1 MKRTKLLKS
10 APCAAPKKS
19 SKQDVIAVSQIVE
32 IDGERAVEIS
42 LFYMGK
48 LRGRYFADKDN
59 HNAWVDGKW
68 YTCRLKNVA
77 RLCKDM
83 TPLKN
88 DFYYMGHE
96 MAWDSDEDKERAQ
109 NFLDTWSLDSYEE
122 KLSGQKRRQA
132 LRRKAER
139 IEQQMADIPCV
150 PDEAEEWL
158 DQTIF
163 PGHILFIK
171 KEKKR
176 MVYSCTDCGCSSWKK
191 NGWKHGEKTV
201 CPKCGQPVTAN
212 SRRQE
217 KTRKAPIVILQQYGE
232 DWVERQFIAV
242 CKWTAKKK
250 DIQLFE
256 QCRAIIPKGKCWGK
270 VWYGLLTEADEF
282 EQDFW
287 DKNPSNKRFL
297 SSYLYPGHLPEVLK
311 CGGLERSGMDILAN
325 KREKFNVNKFITT
338 FHKRPYLEYLAKAGL
353 SRLVAD
359 IVDIY
364 GWWGEPDAICTYGQN
379 LQGALQLD
387 GNRVNRMKQINGGL
401 RALEWLQYEEDMGI
415 KISQESLEYL
425 QSKNVSL
432 DDCEDILK
440 ELKSVNRMVNYMKKQ
455 RVAPNKLATTWRDYL
470 RMARDEGMDTTDDI
484 VRLPKDL
491 KARHDQLVELIN
503 ARRDAEKIA
512 KEKEK
517 YKRLDAQILEKLPEA
532 ARYFWEN
539 DKYMIIPAGTCEELM
554 TEGRT
559 LHHCVGSSDIYMNK
573 MAAGTSWI
581 LFLRKKENLEKAYYT
596 VEIDMKDDRILQ
608 YYSEFDRQP
617 DKGTISKVLDKFK
630 RSLKRG
636 QQQARVQVPVAAI
649 A

>member
-1 MKRTKLLKS
+1 MKRSLLLKTT
-10 APCAAPKKS
+10 PCAMPECDPKE
-19 SKQDVIAVSQIVE
+19 VTAVSQIVAAG
-32 IDGERAVEIS
+32 GEQAVEIS
-42 LFYMGK
+42 LFYRGR
-48 LRGRYFADKDN
+48 LRGRYFADKEN

-68 YTCRLKNVA
+68 YTCRLENVA
-77 RLCKDM
+77 RLCKDE
-83 TPLKN
+83 TPAKS
-88 DFYYMGHE
+88 DYYYMGNE
-96 MAWDSDEDKERAQ
+96 KRWASEEDRKRAED
-109 NFLDTWSLDSYEE
+109 FLDTWSLDAYER
-122 KLSGQKRRQA
+122 KLSGQKQQRA
-132 LRRKAER
+132 NERKMER
-139 IEQQMADIPCV
+139 IRKQMDEV
-150 PDEAEEWL
+150 PSVPKEAEEWL
-158 DQTIF
+158 DQKIF
-163 PGHILFIK
+163 PDHILFIK
-171 KEKKR
+171 KGKNR
-176 MVYSCTDCGCSSWKK
+176 TAYSCTACGGSSWRKK
-191 NGWKHGEKTV
+191 GWKHGEKTV
-201 CPKCGQPVTAN
+201 CPKCGQPVTVN
-212 SRRQE
+212 NRRQE
-217 KTRKAPIVILQQYGE
+217 KTRKAPVVILQQYGQE
-232 DWVERQFIAV
+232 WVERQFNAV
-242 CKWTAKKK
+242 CKWTAGEK

-256 QCRAIIPKGKCWGK
+256 QCRVIIPKGKCWGK
-270 VWYGLLTEADEF
+270 VWYGLLPEADEF

-287 DKNPSNKRFL
+287 DKNPQNKRFL
-297 SSYLYPGHLPEVLK
+297 SSYLYPGNLQEVLK
-311 CGGLERSGMDILAN
+311 CGDLERSGMDILAN
-325 KREKFNVNKFITT
+325 KGEKFNVNKFITT

-353 SRLVAD
+353 SRMVAE
-359 IVDIY
+359 IVDTY
-364 GWWGEPDAICTYGQN
+364 GWWGDPDMICTYGQS

-401 RALEWLQYEEDMGI
+401 RVLEWLQYEETMEI

-425 QSKNVSL
+425 QSKKVSVS
-432 DDCEDILK
+432 DCEDILK

-455 RVAPNKLATTWRDYL
+455 RVAPSRLATTWRDYL
-470 RMARDEGMDTTDDI
+470 HMARDEGMDTTDDI

-596 VEIDMKDDRILQ
+596 VEIDMKDDRVLQ

-617 DKGTISKVLDKFK
+617 DKEIIGKVLDGFK
-630 RSLKRG
+630 RSIKRSR
-636 QQQARVQVPVAAI
+636 QQARIQVPVVAI

>member
-1 MKRTKLLKS
+1 MMKRTKLLKS
-10 APCAAPKKS
+10 APCAAPQKS
-19 SKQDVIAVSQIVE
+19 SEQDVIAVSQIVE
-32 IDGERAVEIS
+32 VDGESAVEIS

-59 HNAWVDGKW
+59 HNAWVDGKR
-68 YTCRLKNVA
+68 YTCRLENVA

-88 DFYYMGHE
+88 DYYYMGHE
-96 MAWDSDEDKERAQ
+96 MVWDSDEDKERAQ
-109 NFLDTWSLDSYEE
+109 DFLDTWSLDSYEE
-122 KLSGQKRRQA
+122 NLSAKKRRQA
-132 LRRKAER
+132 VQRKVER

-176 MVYSCTDCGCSSWKK
+176 TTYNCTACGCSSWKK
-191 NGWKHGEKTV
+191 KGWKHGEKTV
-201 CPKCGQPVTAN
+201 CPKCGRPVTVN
-212 SRRQE
+212 SRQQE
-217 KTRKAPIVILQQYGE
+217 KIRKAPVVILQQYGQE
-232 DWVERQFIAV
+232 WVERQFNAV
-242 CKWTAKKK
+242 CKWTAGEK

-256 QCRAIIPKGKCWGK
+256 QCRAIIPKGECWGK
-270 VWYGLLTEADEF
+270 VWYGLKPEADEF

-287 DKNPSNKRFL
+287 DKNPQNKRFL
-297 SSYLYPGHLPEVLK
+297 SSYLYPGNLQEVLK

-325 KREKFNVNKFITT
+325 KGEKFNVNKFITT
-338 FHKRPYLEYLAKAGL
+338 FHKRPYMEYLAKAGL

-359 IVDIY
+359 IVDDY
-364 GWWGEPDAICTYGQN
+364 GWWGDPDTICTYGQS

-401 RALEWLQYEEDMGI
+401 RALEWLQYEEAMEI

-425 QSKNVSL
+425 QSKKVSVS
-432 DDCEDILK
+432 DCKDILM

-455 RVAPNKLATTWRDYL
+455 HVAPSKLTITWRDYL
-470 RMARDEGMDTTDDI
+470 RMAKDEGMDTSDDI
-484 VRLPKDL
+484 VRFPKDL
-491 KARHDQLVELIN
+491 KARHDYLVELGN
-503 ARRDAEKIA
+503 KRKDEERLKGYA
-512 KEKEK
+512 KLDKQIQ
-517 YKRLDAQILEKLPEA
+517 KRLPEA

-539 DKYMIIPAGTCEELM
+539 DQYMIIPAGTCEELM

-559 LHHCVGSSDIYMNK
+559 LHHCVGRDDHYMKK

-596 VEIDMKDDRILQ
+596 VEIDMKDDRVLQ

-617 DKGTISKVLDKFK
+617 DKEIINKVLDKFK
-630 RSLKRG
+630 RSIKRER
-636 QQQARVQVPVAAI
+636 QQARIQVSVAAI